1 MKLNFKVFFL
11 SVVLIWMN
19 LQFVN
24 GQKETAGSLSD
35 QDYLYAFSEAT
46 RFYLFGNYVQA
57 VTLYKEC
64 LRIRPQSSAV
74 HYQLSKVFLG
84 AGNVPLA
91 REHAKK
97 ATLYEPDNK
106 WYIQQLGDIYQMEQK
121 YDSAVIT
128 YKKLLKQEHN
138 EVSVLFGI
146 SALYEKTGKYSEAL
160 LYLDSIDY
168 QIGNSREVLLA
179 RYRILES
186 QNKPDL
192 AIIYLKS
199 ANQLYDNDF
208 TVPGM
213 LAEFYRKRNMPDSAS
228 KYYKEI
234 YPEFSNEPVV
244 VFSYADFLLETNKA
258 DSARSILIK
267 AMSDTSIDVMSKAG
281 YFYNVLRDEKQIIK
295 ARVVLDTIAEVFYNS
310 HREDIRTLSIYSDVQ
325 IRLRNFNKAANALR
339 IITQKDPSNYAAVE
353 QLVFALNATGKTDS
367 VLYYSGR
374 AIQQFK
380 DRPLLYL
387 FNGSAHYQKG
397 SWENAINSLTN
408 GLSLTGDTALRV
420 EFYSLLAECY
430 QNIQKYDES
439 ENAFNE
445 ALKLDRSNLVVK
457 NNYAYYLSLREKNL
471 KLAEKMSLETIKA
484 QPSNSTYLD
493 TYAWILFKQGK
504 YRKAEKYILSA
515 VKQGGNDE
523 DILKHCAEIQIKLG
537 KYAEAIKYLSR
548 IVNMGDSKDTESIK
562 KQINDLQNKNQV
574 SK

>member
-1 MKLNFKVFFL
+1 MCT
-11 SVVLIWMN
+11 N
-19 LQFVN
+19 LQWVN
-24 GQKETAGSLSD
+24 GQKETYGNLSD

-64 LRIRPQSSAV
+64 LRMRPQSSAV

-97 ATLYEPDNK
+97 ASLYEPDNK

-128 YKKLLKQEHN
+128 YKKLLKLEHDD
-138 EVSVLFGI
+138 VSVLFGI
-146 SALYEKTGKYSEAL
+146 ATLYEKIGKYDDAL
-160 LYLDSIDY
+160 LYLDTIDY
-168 QIGNSREVLLA
+168 QIGSSKEVLLA
-179 RYRILES
+179 RYRILED
-186 QNKPDL
+186 QKKPEQ
-192 AIIYLKS
+192 AIFYLKK

-234 YPEFSNEPVV
+234 YPEYSNEPVV
-244 VFSYADFLLETNKA
+244 VFSYADFLLSTHKT
-258 DSARSILIK
+258 DSAKLILIK
-267 AMSDTSIDVMSKAG
+267 AMSDTSIDVMAKAG
-281 YFYNVLRDEKQIIK
+281 YFYNILRDEKQILR
-295 ARVVLDTIAEVFYNS
+295 ARPILDTVAEAFYKV
-310 HREDIRTLSIYSDVQ
+310 HTDDIRTLSIYSDVQ
-325 IRLRNFNKAANALR
+325 IRLRNFKQAANALR
-339 IITQKDPSNYAAVE
+339 IITEKDPSNYAAVE
-353 QLVFALNATGKTDS
+353 QLVFALNAMGKTDS

-387 FNGSAHYQKG
+387 FNGSAHYQKE

-408 GLSLTGDTALRV
+408 GLSITADSALKV

-445 ALKLDRSNLVVK
+445 ALKLDRNNIVVK

-471 KLAEKMSLETIKA
+471 KLAEKMSLETIKEEPA
-484 QPSNSTYLD
+484 NSTYLD
-493 TYAWILFKQGK
+493 TYAWILYKQGK
-504 YRKAEKYILSA
+504 YRKAEKFILSA
-515 VKQGGNDE
+515 IKQGDKDE

-537 KYAEAIKYLSR
+537 KYAEAIKYLND
-548 IVNMGDSKDTESIK
+548 VLKMGNSKDTESIK
-562 KQINDLQNKNQV
+562 KQISDLENKHQV